1 MYPVNDCTLF
11 LKKALL
17 MKLLLY
23 PLCLLVIFATLS
35 IAHADDERQKA
46 IQLLKNEQIVPVDVL
61 LKKIQIERPGH
72 ILKVELDDEKDAKSG
87 WVYETKIL
95 REDGVVMEIEYDAK
109 SLEIVKVEEGKRKKD
124 HHK

>member
-11 LKKALL
+11 LKVEKM
-17 MKLLLY
+17 MKVLLY
-23 PLCLLVIFATLS
+23 PLGILVFFAALSVAQADNDRQTARELLQS
-35 IAHADDERQKA
+35 G
-46 IQLLKNEQIVPVDVL
+46 QIVSIDAL
-61 LKKIQIERPGH
+61 LKKVQTEFPGH
-72 ILKVELDDEKDAKSG
+72 ILKIKLDDEDDAQSG

-109 SLEIVKVEEGKRKKD
+109 SLDIVKVEEGKRKKD

>member
-1 MYPVNDCTLF
+1 
-11 LKKALL
+11 
-17 MKLLLY
+17 MKFLLY
-23 PLCLLVIFATLS
+23 PLVLLAFFAVLS
-35 IAHADDERQKA
+35 VAQADDDRQTA
-46 IQLLKNEQIVPVDVL
+46 RELLQSGQIVSVDAL
-61 LKKIQIERPGH
+61 LKKVQSEFPGH
-72 ILKVELDDEKDAKSG
+72 ILKIKLDDEDDAQSG